1 MIFKNIRIYVTVL
14 FSSIS
19 CLTLHSSLALAGDH
33 IDTQSLIDMGRTDA
47 ALTDL
52 HAFVRGTGTERTLV
66 LALSTNSNIP
76 ENMSAEN
83 YRFPEDLIL
92 TILIDN
98 NSKVIFDQ
106 PVEPFFGAFNAT
118 VIEPDNIKEDI
129 TIKVSFSS
137 DGKPDL
143 NIKNLIDSSDISF
156 FAGLR
161 DDPFI
166 LTQRNG
172 RNVASIVLEIPLEDV
187 IAEQKTLL
195 IWATSQITQTSHE
208 AEIVELIGRGMYT
221 EFTAWGLLDPQ
232 INTTQPRKHTKKLG
246 FRPAVLIYDTSKPAK
261 WPNGRSLL
269 DDTIDPVFP
278 ELDPD
283 NNVNDK
289 IFLEE
294 FPYLAE
300 PH

>member
-1 MIFKNIRIYVTVL
+1 MILKNIRIYVAVL
-14 FSSIS
+14 FSSLS
-19 CLTLHSSLALAGDH
+19 CLTLHSSLALAADH

-52 HAFVRGTGTERTLV
+52 HAFVRGTDTERTLV

-76 ENMSAEN
+76 VDIRAED
-83 YRFPEDLIL
+83 YHFPEDLIL

-98 NSKVIFDQ
+98 NSKVIFDN

-118 VIEPDNIKEDI
+118 VIEPEKIKEDI
-129 TIKVSFSS
+129 TIKVSFSNN
-137 DGKPDL
+137 GKPAL
-143 NIKNLIDSSDISF
+143 KIKNMNKDSETSF

-166 LTQRNG
+166 ITQRNG
-172 RNVASIVLEIPLEDV
+172 RNVASIVLELPLKEV
-187 IAEQKTLL
+187 IADQETLL
-195 IWATSQITQTSHE
+195 IWATSQISHTSHE

-232 INTTQPRKHTKKLG
+232 INTSQPRKHTKKLG
-246 FRPAVLIYDTSKPAK
+246 FRPAVLIYDTSKSAK

-278 ELDPD
+278 DLDPD
-283 NNVNDK
+283 NNTNDK
-289 IFLEE
+289 AFLDE